1 MLKYLFSFFSCF
13 NLVLFFSFSV
23 NANDNNVLL
32 FNNSPKKIENLK
44 LEDVNGKIKSLN
56 DLNSNFFILNFWATW
71 CPPCIKEIPDL
82 IKLEKKFNKKFKIIF
97 ISVDSVPKKTIT
109 KFMKK
114 NKFKKF
120 QTFIDQNFEISKK
133 LEVKVMPTSIIVDS
147 NLNEI
152 SRVEGYINWLDEKVI
167 KTLEKL

>member
-1 MLKYLFSFFSCF
+1 MLKYLFSFFNCF
-13 NLVLFFSFSV
+13 NLVLFFSFFV

-44 LEDVNGKIKSLN
+44 LEDINGKIKSLN
-56 DLNSNFFILNFWATW
+56 DLNSDFFILNFWATW

-82 IKLEKKFNKKFKIIF
+82 IQLEKKFNKKFKVIF
-97 ISVDSVPKKTIT
+97 ISVDSRPKRTIK
-109 KFMKK
+109 KFLKK

-120 QTFIDQNFEISKK
+120 QTFTDQNFEISKK

-152 SRVEGYINWLDEKVI
+152 SRVEGYINWLDKKII
-167 KTLEKL
+167 KKLAKL